1 MCQDYPD
8 IFIFGYGSLIWRP
21 GFPYTR
27 KFNAYVKGFKRRF
40 WQRSC
45 DHRGT
50 PDSPGRVVTIVPT
63 SEYATLQSTRN
74 TFDIEDEDD
83 KVWGTVYCIT
93 HEDAQHCL
101 ECLDV
106 REKGGYHR
114 EEVPVYVEG
123 DIFAC
128 MATLYVGSV
137 STAINTE
144 FIGPENIEDTAKIIA
159 CASGLSGPNRDYL
172 YNLADS
178 LRNMSLHDA
187 YLFELE
193 RLVRELS
200 QCLPVVCVKTKISD
214 SEPSGTIIIDS
225 GATQAISQRSKG
237 LLPCGIR
244 SVEGEFSEGSVVL
257 VIDQCT
263 KKIVSKG
270 LVNFSARE
278 IAMIL
283 GKHSK
288 LVPKILGKN
297 NTHEC
302 VISKN
307 FMILT

>member
-8 IFIFGYGSLIWRP
+8 VFVFGYGSLIWRP
-21 GFPYTR
+21 GFPYAR

-50 PDSPGRVVTIVPT
+50 IEAPGRVVTIVPT
-63 SEYATLQSTRN
+63 SEYNTLQPTKNSH
-74 TFDIEDEDD
+74 DDGDD
-83 KVWGTVYCIT
+83 KVWGVVYCIR
-93 HEDAQHCL
+93 HEDAMQCL
-101 ECLDV
+101 ECLDI

-137 STAINTE
+137 STEINTE
-144 FIGPENIEDTAKIIA
+144 FIGPEDAVDTANIIVHS
-159 CASGLSGPNRDYL
+159 SGQSGPNRDYL
-172 YNLADS
+172 YNLAQS
-178 LRNMSLHDA
+178 LRSMSLHDA

-200 QCLPVVCVKTKISD
+200 QTVPTYCVKTKISE
-214 SEPSGTIIIDS
+214 SEPNGTIVIDS

-244 SVEGEFSEGSVVL
+244 SVVGDFKQGSIVA
-257 VIDQCT
+257 VIDQT
-263 KKIVSKG
+263 TNRKISKG
-270 LVNFSARE
+270 KVNYSAEE
-278 IAMIL
+278 IAQIL
-283 GKHSK
+283 GKHSRM
-288 LVPKILGKN
+288 VPEILGRPDAS
-297 NTHEC
+297 EC
-302 VISKN
+302 VISQTY
-307 FMILT
+307 MVLI